1 MKPFYA
7 QNLDNVL
14 SNKTAASHI
23 LGKLSGKGED
33 LARENLLRE
42 FKKLHY
48 AQRALTE
55 PELNEAFHVDKSD
68 QQIYL
73 DAMEIKAHR
82 NKTKMDSDGLI
93 FARQLTQIDPRYME
107 AKHQPLG
114 KWRELFPIQTFE
126 QGRERIA
133 YRQFDFSGNVKDQA
147 PGDNS
152 INWVNATGTEYEN
165 KVYSYSSGYWYT
177 YLELRRAAISN
188 TPLDHSKLR
197 ALKLSFETKAQ
208 QVMFYGLPEKN
219 IEGFINH
226 TNVPDLQAGAP
237 ASDEVNGSRTFAGG
251 DKTPSEIIA
260 DLTGMVAK
268 IISDNKSAFGETG
281 FIICLPAEQFLH
293 IYKTP
298 RSENSDTSIANW
310 ILQNY
315 PFISSFQMVH
325 ELAGQGQNSTDL
337 AIAYRKDPLTIEAQ
351 IADSVIYHP
360 PQFHDLEIRF
370 PAEMEFGGVVVRYP
384 LGMGQLYGI

>member
-23 LGKLSGKGED
+23 LGNLSGKGEE

-73 DAMEIKAHR
+73 EAMEIKAHR
-82 NKTKMDSDGLI
+82 NKAKMDSDGLI

-107 AKHQPLG
+107 VKHQPLG

-126 QGRERIA
+126 QGREKIA

-152 INWVNATGTEYEN
+152 VNWVDATGTEYEN
-165 KVYSYSSGYWYT
+165 KVYSYPSGYKYT
-177 YLELRRAAISN
+177 YLELRRAAVSN

-208 QVMFYGLPEKN
+208 QVMFYGVPEKN

-226 TNVPDLQAGAP
+226 TNVPDLQASAP
-237 ASDEVNGSRTFAGG
+237 ATGSSRELAGG
-251 DKTPSEIIA
+251 DKTPDEAIA
-260 DLTGMVAK
+260 DITGMVAK

-281 FIICLPAEQFLH
+281 FIICLPTEQFLH

-298 RSENSDTSIANW
+298 RSANSDTSIANW